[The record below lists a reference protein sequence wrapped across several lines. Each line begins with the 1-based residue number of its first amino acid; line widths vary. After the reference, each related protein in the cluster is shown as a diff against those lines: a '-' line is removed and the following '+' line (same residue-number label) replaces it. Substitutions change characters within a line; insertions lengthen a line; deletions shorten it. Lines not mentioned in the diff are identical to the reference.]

1 MYFLMTKEK
10 IIMIS
15 LVTLLFKVVVDKVVL
30 VTLIFPHLFQIF
42 LRMFSVTLDLVDQP
56 NLEEEEEIIEEMI

>member
-15 LVTLLFKVVVDKVVL
+15 LVTLLFKAVVDRVVL
-30 VTLIFPHLFQIF
+30 VILIFPHLFQIF
-42 LRMFSVTLDLVDQP
+42 LKMFSVTLDLVDRA
-56 NLEEEEEIIEEMI
+56 NLEEGEEIIEEMI